1 MRLGDIEDCSECPL
15 KDEGLCPGG
24 WTSGAGGIP
33 IEPQC
38 AEWDEEED
46 VEDYI
51 SSVYASIAAREEYED
66 RLWKEKQEKQ
76 LKNEN
81 AKKKRRYINS
91 YCISERLTVKSL
103 KKQIKNYEN
112 AERFASSLVA
122 AFNITNEMFR
132 YPERK
137 EVNPAI
143 TEKLQTL
150 REELEKAEQNLKDKQ
165 KECRNTE
172 YYKNIG
178 KET

>member
-1 MRLGDIEDCSECPL
+1 MKLGDIEDCSECPL

-24 WTSGAGGIP
+24 WTSGAGGTP
-33 IEPQC
+33 IEPPC
-38 AEWDEEED
+38 AGWDGEED

-66 RLWKEKQEKQ
+66 LLWKEKQEKQ
-76 LKNEN
+76 RKNEI
-81 AKKKRRYINS
+81 AKRKRRYINS

-103 KKQIKNYEN
+103 KKQIKSYEN
-112 AERFASSLVA
+112 VERFARSLAV
-122 AFNITNEMFR
+122 AFNTTNEMFR
-132 YPERK
+132 YSERK

-172 YYKNIG
+172 YYKNIE
-178 KET
+178 KEI

>member
-1 MRLGDIEDCSECPL
+1 MKLGDIEDCSECPL
-15 KDEGLCPGG
+15 KDKELCPGG

-33 IEPQC
+33 IEPPC
-38 AEWDEEED
+38 AGWDGEED
-46 VEDYI
+46 VDDYI
-51 SSVYASIAAREEYED
+51 SSVRANIIANEEYED

-76 LKNEN
+76 RKNEIT
-81 AKKKRRYINS
+81 KRKRRYINS
-91 YCISERLTVKSL
+91 YCISERLAVESL
-103 KKQIKNYEN
+103 KKQIKSYEDV
-112 AERFASSLVA
+112 ERFASSLAA

-143 TEKLQTL
+143 MEKLQTL
-150 REELEKAEQNLKDKQ
+150 KEELKKAEQNLKDKQ
-165 KECRNTE
+165 KECRDTE

>member
-1 MRLGDIEDCSECPL
+1 MKLGDIEDCSECPL

-33 IEPQC
+33 IEPPC
-38 AEWDEEED
+38 AGWDGDED

-51 SSVYASIAAREEYED
+51 SSVHASIIAEEEYED
-66 RLWKEKQEKQ
+66 RLWAEKQDRQ
-76 LKNEN
+76 RKNKI
-81 AKKKRRYINS
+81 ATRKRRYINS
-91 YCISERLTVKSL
+91 YCISERVAVEKLE
-103 KKQIKNYEN
+103 KQIKSYEGV
-112 AERFASSLVA
+112 ERFASSLAA

-143 TEKLQTL
+143 TEELQTL
-150 REELEKAEQNLKDKQ
+150 REKLEKAKQNLKDKQ

>member
-1 MRLGDIEDCSECPL
+1 M
-15 KDEGLCPGG
+15 
-24 WTSGAGGIP
+24 
-33 IEPQC
+33 
-38 AEWDEEED
+38 
-46 VEDYI
+46 
-51 SSVYASIAAREEYED
+51 
-66 RLWKEKQEKQ
+66 
-76 LKNEN
+76 
-81 AKKKRRYINS
+81 
-91 YCISERLTVKSL
+91 
-103 KKQIKNYEN
+103 
-112 AERFASSLVA
+112 A

>member
-1 MRLGDIEDCSECPL
+1 MATSIKLLRL
-15 KDEGLCPGG
+15 K
-24 WTSGAGGIP
+24 
-33 IEPQC
+33 
-38 AEWDEEED
+38 
-46 VEDYI
+46 
-51 SSVYASIAAREEYED
+51 VYQK
-66 RLWKEKQEKQ
+66 WKEEQEKQ
-76 LKNEN
+76 RKNEI

-91 YCISERLTVKSL
+91 YCISERLAVKSL

-150 REELEKAEQNLKDKQ
+150 REELEKAEQNLKNKQ

-172 YYKNIG
+172 YYKNIE
-178 KET
+178 KEI

>member
-1 MRLGDIEDCSECPL
+1 MKLYEIEDCDECPIR
-15 KDEGLCPGG
+15 DEGICPGG
-24 WTSGAGGIP
+24 WTSGAGGDP
-33 IEPQC
+33 IEPPC
-38 AEWDEEED
+38 AGWDGEED

-66 RLWKEKQEKQ
+66 RLWKEEQEKQ
-76 LKNEN
+76 RKNEI

-91 YCISERLTVKSL
+91 YCISERLAVKSL

-137 EVNPAI
+137 EVNPVI

-165 KECRNTE
+165 KECRSTE

>member
-1 MRLGDIEDCSECPL
+1 M
-15 KDEGLCPGG
+15 
-24 WTSGAGGIP
+24 
-33 IEPQC
+33 
-38 AEWDEEED
+38 
-46 VEDYI
+46 EDYI

-76 LKNEN
+76 RKNEI

-132 YPERK
+132 HPERK
-137 EVNPAI
+137 EVNPVI

-178 KET
+178 KEI

>member
-66 RLWKEKQEKQ
+66 RLWKEKQR
-76 LKNEN
+76 KNEI